1 MKSTKKKNNNLLRNL
16 FKINLPY
23 LKTEPKKKNKTNL
36 KSNNNPEALES
47 SGVLELPI
55 KDFINNK
62 FILMDDDT
70 LRIVFAVSPLNT
82 DYFDDDDLNS
92 VKDKIIAALSA
103 VNSSNS
109 RVGIYIQ
116 KEKLNLDAHIEN
128 MEKHKKTLDNMW
140 QDSIQGLN
148 IKNIKSSAKKINN
161 VDRFYV
167 ALESENKNHTI
178 AESELEEK
186 YQVFSS
192 NFEDAGLYCQP
203 LYKKE
208 FLKLLYKRCNPL
220 ISTEIEL
227 KEDAEIKD
235 VIPKTA
241 LIHKEG
247 DLIEIEDALFKHISF
262 EKFRKTVDEF
272 SWLKKVLRLDDSI
285 FIGITLNPKENNI
298 ISKLDKTMSRNVG
311 SNTKRKKFS
320 EEKATNTQIEGIEE
334 MFDQISDS
342 NMIIYDVNI
351 TVSIQGFD
359 KQSLDN
365 TYRKLLGVI
374 NGYRYEVIKL
384 TRKEFMPFFA
394 TLPLLV
400 KNNITQYYTYNLT
413 IDDVASTLP
422 FSSNEY
428 IDENGV
434 VYGQNLD
441 SRSLFILDRK
451 NKRYHNPH
459 LAIIAD
465 SGSGKTFAIATI
477 VYRELPYM
485 DYTIIIDIV
494 GVYKKMFPFAENYA
508 FGPHSNIILNPFF
521 IRGLKERKTNI
532 HNEEHEED
540 DNKAPITSK
549 TLDLI
554 SFFTWILSDMES
566 NKSKVSIIDDL
577 IRRTYEKKN
586 ISDEYIPE
594 NLEFPTF
601 SDFYE
606 ILCEDIEKAT
616 SPKAREIR
624 EEIKDEIKPY
634 VIGSMKNVFNGQTN
648 FDYKMGTIL
657 DLSKLNKQIQ
667 PAAYDL
673 LLNDLWSFG
682 IKDGTNDVG
691 DPPTKSIIIDE
702 NHELARKENPQTLDF
717 EATKLQ
723 KQGRKYN
730 MFITTATQGLSD
742 YLVIEKYGQAILDNS
757 YFKFFMRLGETD
769 HKVAKELYGFTKKE
783 MKILKASANN
793 KTKTKGKGI
802 FSVGGYKTPIQTF
815 AYPNELKHL
824 NKHEYEEQVRK
835 GIIKEEE

>member
-1 MKSTKKKNNNLLRNL
+1 MKSSKKNNNSNNLKKL

-23 LKTEPKKKNKTNL
+23 LKNTESKDKKKTNN
-36 KSNNNPEALES
+36 KSNFNNIEPLES

-55 KDFINNK
+55 KAIIDNK
-62 FILMDDDT
+62 FIIMDDDT
-70 LRIVFAVSPLNT
+70 LRIIFAVSPLNV
-82 DYFDDDDLNS
+82 DYFDNDDLNA
-92 VKDKIIAALSA
+92 VKDKIISALSA
-103 VNSSNS
+103 VRS

-116 KEKLNLDAHIEN
+116 KEKMNLDAHIEN
-128 MEKHKKTLDNMW
+128 MEKHASTLDNMW
-140 QDSIQGLN
+140 QESIQAIN
-148 IKNIKSSAKKINN
+148 IKNLKSSAKNINN

-167 ALESENKNHTI
+167 ALESDNKNHII
-178 AESELEEK
+178 AESELEER
-186 YQVFSS
+186 YGVFSD
-192 NFEDAGLYCQP
+192 NFEEAGLFCEQ
-203 LYKKE
+203 LCKKDI
-208 FLKLLYKRCNPL
+208 LNLLYKRCNPFM
-220 ISTEIEL
+220 STEIEL

-235 VIPKTA
+235 ILPNTA

-247 DLIEIEDALFKHISF
+247 DILEIEDVLLKHVSF
-262 EKFRKTVDEF
+262 TKFRKSVDEF
-272 SWLKKVLRLDDSI
+272 SWLKNILKLDNSI
-285 FIGITLNPKENNI
+285 FIGITLNPKEGDI
-298 ISKLDKTMSRNVG
+298 ISKLDKTMNRNVG
-311 SNTKRKKFS
+311 STTKRKKFS
-320 EEKATNTQIEGIEE
+320 EEKATETQISGVEE
-334 MFDQISDS
+334 MFDQISDA
-342 NMIIYDVNI
+342 NMVIYDVNI
-351 TVSIQGFD
+351 TVSIQGFNR
-359 KQSLDN
+359 QSLDN

-374 NGYRYEVIKL
+374 NGYRYEVVKL

-413 IDDVASTLP
+413 IDDVAATLP

-434 VYGQNLD
+434 VYGKNLN
-441 SRSLFILDRK
+441 SRSLFILNRK
-451 NKRYHNPH
+451 NSRYHNPH

-465 SGSGKTFAIATI
+465 SGSGKTFAIATFI
-477 VYRELPYM
+477 YRELPYM
-485 DYTIIIDIV
+485 DYTIVIDLV
-494 GVYKKMFPFAENYA
+494 GVYKKMLPFAENYA
-508 FGPHSNIILNPFF
+508 FGPHSDIVLNPFF

-532 HNEEHEED
+532 QNGEEETEH
-540 DNKAPITSK
+540 KAPITSK

-554 SFFTWILSDMES
+554 SFFMWIISDMKS
-566 NKSKVSIIDDL
+566 NKIAIIDDL

-586 ISDEYIPE
+586 ISDDHIPDD
-594 NLEFPTF
+594 LEFPTF

-606 ILCEDIEKAT
+606 ILCDDIEKAT
-616 SPKAREIR
+616 STKAREIR
-624 EEIKDEIKPY
+624 EDIKDEIKPY
-634 VIGSMKNVFNGQTN
+634 VKGSMQKVFNGQTN

-657 DLSKLNKQIQ
+657 DLSRLNKQIQ

-691 DPPTKSIIIDE
+691 NPPTKSIYIDE

-769 HKVAKELYGFTKKE
+769 HKVAKELYGFTEKE
-783 MKILKASANN
+783 MKILKSSSNM

-802 FSVGGYKTPIQTF
+802 FSVGGYKIPIQTF
-815 AYPNELKHL
+815 AYPSELKHL
-824 NKHEYEEQVRK
+824 NKTLYEEQVKK
-835 GIIKEEE
+835 GLIKEED